1 MYSRP
6 THDNYI
12 RDEINSRLNSEN
24 ACSYSV
30 QDLLSSCII
39 SKNLKIKI

>member
-24 ACSYSV
+24 DAYVSYLIV
-30 QDLLSSCII
+30 SSI
-39 SKNLKIKI
+39 